1 MKSVR
6 GALGLV
12 LSLAGTVAAFAVPA
26 PAAEPGIRQERV
38 QFAKGATSA
47 VVKGR
52 LKGDADVDYLV
63 RAGAGQT
70 LAISLTRSNLANY
83 FNVLPPGSKDVAM
96 YAAQTGEDF
105 TAVLPADGDYTI
117 RVYLMRA
124 AARRNESSDYTLT
137 VAVTGQALAPT
148 PASKDALLPGTPFHA
163 STKIACLPYLE
174 QFRGKKT
181 QQCEAFVIRRGF
193 DGTGT
198 VEIPQENSVPRR
210 ILFVKGKPVA
220 SDSSDPLTFTR
231 QGDVTTV
238 KLGADEWYEIPDV
251 LVTGG

>member
-1 MKSVR
+1 MKNLL
-6 GALGLV
+6 AAA
-12 LSLAGTVAAFAVPA
+12 SLAAILLQTAFTAAADA
-26 PAAEPGIRQERV
+26 GIRQERV

-47 VVKGR
+47 VIKGR
-52 LKGDADVDYLV
+52 LKGDSDVDYLV

-70 LAISLTRSNLANY
+70 ISVSLKRSNPMNY
-83 FNVLPPGSKDVAM
+83 FNVLPPGSKDTAM
-96 YAAQTGEDF
+96 YAGQTGEDF
-105 TAVLPADGDYTI
+105 TAILPTDGDYTI

-137 VAVTGQALAPT
+137 IGVTGQALAPT

-163 STKIACLPYLE
+163 SAKVTCLPYLE

-193 DGTGT
+193 DGTAT
-198 VEIPQENSVPRR
+198 VEIPQANSGKRR

-220 SDSSDPLTFTR
+220 SDAPDPLTSTR

>member
-1 MKSVR
+1 MKNLL
-6 GALGLV
+6 AAA
-12 LSLAGTVAAFAVPA
+12 SLAAILLQPAFTA
-26 PAAEPGIRQERV
+26 AAEASIRQERV
-38 QFAKGATSA
+38 QFARGAASA

-52 LKGDADVDYLV
+52 IKGDADVDYLV

-70 LAISLTRSNLANY
+70 ISVSLKRSNQMNY

-117 RVYLMRA
+117 RVYLVRA

-137 VAVTGQALAPT
+137 VGVTGQALAPT

-163 STKIACLPYLE
+163 SGTVACLPYIE
-174 QFRGKKT
+174 QFRGKKP

-193 DGTGT
+193 DGTAT

-210 ILFVKGKPVA
+210 ILFVKGTPVA
-220 SDSSDPLTFTR
+220 SDSPDPVTFTR

-238 KLGADEWYEIPDV
+238 KLGADEWYEIPDA